1 MGTRRYVYNRAL
13 YAVKTKQDP
22 LNAYHLRNKFVT
34 AKNNPNIE
42 SWELETPKD
51 IRAGAIRDIEK
62 NFKSAFSLLKTNQIR
77 HFKMSYCR
85 KKDTPSIEIPKS
97 ALKWDS
103 DKISISMYPSYMKES
118 LKISKRQNKKDK
130 TVLDFDCRLM
140 VKNNQWYLVVPMK
153 IKQKKSNAKSESCS
167 LDPGVRT
174 FQTIYSQEEI
184 LKVKVDANLL
194 RRLQVKVDHFRSLRA
209 KKMIKNHRWKRK
221 ERKIYQRLNDSIDD
235 MHYKTCRSITNKYR
249 TIILPYFES
258 QEMVRGNGRKRT
270 HRDMLQMKHYLFQTR
285 LKQKCKER
293 GNILILCTEEYTSKT
308 CGHCG
313 KIKKIGGK
321 EVFDCDSCKIKIDR
335 DVNGA
340 RNILL
345 KWMISK

>member
-1 MGTRRYVYNRAL
+1 VYNKTL
-13 YAVKTKQDP
+13 HAVKTKKDR
-22 LNAYHLRNKFVT
+22 LNAYELRNKYVT
-34 AKNNPNIE
+34 AKNNPEIQ
-42 SWELETPKD
+42 SWELNTPKD
-51 IRAGAIRDIEK
+51 IRAGAIRDLEK
-62 NFKSAFSLLKTNQIR
+62 NFKSALSLLKTGHIR

-103 DKISISMYPSYMKES
+103 EKRTISMYPSYMKEP

-140 VKNNQWYLVVPMK
+140 EKDNQWYLVVP
-153 IKQKKSNAKSESCS
+153 IKVKNKKKNPDHENCA

-174 FQTIYSQEEI
+174 FQTIYSQNEV
-184 LKVKVDANLL
+184 LKVKINAVLL
-194 RRLQVKVDHFRSLRA
+194 RQLQLKIDKFKSLRA
-209 KKMIKNHRWKRK
+209 KKIISKQRMVRK
-221 ERKIYQRLNDSIDD
+221 EKMMYRDLNHYIDD
-235 MHYKTCRSITNKYR
+235 MHYKTCRTLTNKYK

-258 QEMVRGNGRKRT
+258 QEMVRNGSIGKKRT

-285 LKQKCKER
+285 LKQKCRER
-293 GNILILCTEEYTSKT
+293 GNSLVLCTEEFTSQT
-308 CGHCG
+308 CGNCG
-313 KIKKIGGK
+313 HIKKMGGK
-321 EVFDCDSCKIKIDR
+321 AVYDCDSCKIKIDR

-345 KWMISK
+345 KWMISI